1 MHDQPM
7 SMAFVF
13 ETVFHSE
20 MQGALSW
27 QLDPYRWCN
36 APCDDRLAQG
46 AVQARAVQTRG
57 KYSTDMQKAGRHN
70 LYG

>member
-1 MHDQPM
+1 M

-13 ETVFHSE
+13 EAVFHGE

-57 KYSTDMQKAGRHN
+57 KYSTDVQKAGRHN